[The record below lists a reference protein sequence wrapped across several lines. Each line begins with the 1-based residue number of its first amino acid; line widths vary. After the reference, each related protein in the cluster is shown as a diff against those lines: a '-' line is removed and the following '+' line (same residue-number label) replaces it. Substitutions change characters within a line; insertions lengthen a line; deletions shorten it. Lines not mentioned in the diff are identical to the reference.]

1 MKVKDLIQLR
11 LFNQGLT
18 AAEFNSAPEVVKH
31 FGAMQA
37 QDYGMV
43 KWAVGMRMAK
53 PSEVEI
59 ERGINSGKIIRTHI
73 IRPTWHLV
81 HNHDIRWMMTLSAPY
96 VKKAMQ
102 YVDKQVG
109 LTGPLF
115 KKALSIIEYELSLED
130 NLTKEELMSKLA
142 RKKLV
147 VSNLLA
153 TQIFIH
159 AELEMRICNGTR
171 KGKKNTY
178 SLFDNRVGPSEKLT
192 KEESLI
198 KLATLYFK
206 SRGPATIKD
215 FMWWSGM
222 SLMDARLGVDGLGK
236 KLLRAS
242 VNGLEF
248 LYFELENSPSKK
260 VSALLPA
267 YDEFMVSYSEG
278 RDLAFPHSIDKSILG
293 NGVFKALVLQ
303 DNNIVGSWKKIV
315 QKPGIEF
322 DFLPGYKINSH
333 LRAKVDALKSF
344 LGTG

>member
-1 MKVKDLIQLR
+1 MKVKNLIQLR
-11 LFNQGLT
+11 LFNQGLA

-37 QDYGMV
+37 QDYGMA
-43 KWAVGMRMAK
+43 KWAVGMRVAK

-59 ERGINSGKIIRTHI
+59 ERCINSGEIIRTHI
-73 IRPTWHLV
+73 LRPTWHLV
-81 HNHDIRWMMTLSAPY
+81 HNRDIRWMMTLSAPH

-109 LTGPLF
+109 FTAPLF

-178 SLFDNRVGPSEKLT
+178 SLFDKRVLPSEKLT
-192 KEESLI
+192 KDELII

-222 SLMDARLGVDGLGK
+222 SLMNARLGVDGLGK

-248 LYFELENSPSKK
+248 LHFELENSPSKK

-278 RDLAFPHSIDKSILG
+278 RDIAFPPGIDKSILG

-303 DNNIVGSWKKIV
+303 DNNIVGSWKNIV
-315 QKPGIEF
+315 RKPGIEF
-322 DFLPGYKINSH
+322 DFLPGYKKNSH
-333 LRAKVDALKSF
+333 LRAKEDALKSF
-344 LGTG
+344 LETG